1 MDLRI
6 HMTLIYFPEHVLN
19 IYFLVPVGPV
29 SCQDE
34 ESMAATK
41 ASKTKP
47 DTISTTGLVT
57 SKTEQNSR

>member
-1 MDLRI
+1 MDFSI
-6 HMTLIYFPEHVLN
+6 HMTLIYFPEEVLN

-29 SCQDE
+29 ACQDE

-41 ASKTKP
+41 ASKNKP
-47 DTISTTGLVT
+47 DTISTTVLVT

>member
-1 MDLRI
+1 
-6 HMTLIYFPEHVLN
+6 MTLIYFPEHVLN
-19 IYFLVPVGPV
+19 IYFLVPVGTV
-29 SCQDE
+29 VCQDE

-47 DTISTTGLVT
+47 DMISTTGLVT